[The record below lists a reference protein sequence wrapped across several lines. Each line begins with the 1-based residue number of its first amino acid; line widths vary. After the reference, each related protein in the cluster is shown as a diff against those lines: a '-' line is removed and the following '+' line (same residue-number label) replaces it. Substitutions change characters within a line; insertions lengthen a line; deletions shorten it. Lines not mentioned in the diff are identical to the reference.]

1 MAARLTLFV
10 ALVAGT
16 SSAFAPL
23 ATGRRWAGRTLASS
37 AAPSVSD
44 APSENPS
51 VVQIDELSYF
61 YGQVKVQIGEGFKP
75 MTEVFNPS
83 WRDDDEDKAPSNLCV
98 VEVPMPLGMIIE
110 ETMPGSND
118 LLNDKIQVGEVKP
131 GSNAEAAGIKKGDVL
146 RAVTAQKLQPPA
158 MGMSEDGVKILKAMY
173 ICDGNGFA
181 SAMSALATNS
191 AANQG
196 SGRVALVLERRAS

>member
-1 MAARLTLFV
+1 
-10 ALVAGT
+10 
-16 SSAFAPL
+16 
-23 ATGRRWAGRTLASS
+23 
-37 AAPSVSD
+37 
-44 APSENPS
+44 
-51 VVQIDELSYF
+51 
-61 YGQVKVQIGEGFKP
+61 
-75 MTEVFNPS
+75 
-83 WRDDDEDKAPSNLCV
+83 
-98 VEVPMPLGMIIE
+98 MPLGMIIE
-110 ETMPGSND
+110 ETIPGDND

-173 ICDGNGFA
+173 ICDGNGFP

-191 AANQG
+191 AANSG